1 MHTRLLGWLLIGV
14 LLAAFGVRAQTPP
27 AAPALAGQGT
37 FNQNGVI
44 LVAKFSGKVEIVVDG
59 VSKQAAIDMV
69 VPPKARVVT
78 AQGASVVLVFSS
90 GASTQ
95 LGSDTDLLIE
105 EFLQDPFAATVKV
118 AEMTGEPSPS
128 RTKLMLNKGE
138 LVGNVKKLKY
148 EQGSTFTVQ
157 TPVGAAGIRG
167 TTFRIVFRPNGTGQA
182 FFTLTTATGQ
192 VEFTQPNQNSGTGG
206 TGNPDPN
213 NPQQPTTT
221 TTTETTGS
229 GTAAVQVPQGQ
240 ELVIVDVQITTNA
253 QGQTVIVAMP
263 QTPVGTTGTTA
274 ASMDAVLNVAKDIAV
289 ATQNA
294 SFSPPSANQGSGG
307 GGQQGSN
314 QNQGGASGDGGGTTG
329 TTTGSTTG
337 TTTTTTTGTTTT
349 TNTQTSAISGGS
361 FTGTT
366 TTTTTTTTNPPPTT
380 PATRPSTIPSGP

>member
-14 LLAAFGVRAQTPP
+14 LLAAFGARAQTPP
-27 AAPALAGQGT
+27 AAPALAGQGK

-44 LVAKFSGKVEIVVDG
+44 LVAKFSGKVEIIVDG
-59 VSKQAAIDMV
+59 VTKQAAIDMV

-78 AQGASVVLVFSS
+78 AQGASIVLVFSS

-118 AEMTGEPSPS
+118 AEMTDEPSPS

-148 EQGSTFTVQ
+148 DQGSTFTVQ

-182 FFTLTTATGQ
+182 FFTLTTATGH
-192 VEFTQPNQNSGTGG
+192 VEFTQPNQNSGTSG

-213 NPQQPTTT
+213 APQQPTTT

-240 ELVIVDVQITTNA
+240 ELVIIDVQITTNA

-263 QTPVGTTGTTA
+263 QTPIGTTGTTA

-294 SFSPPSANQGSGG
+294 TFSSSSGNQGSGG

-314 QNQGGASGDGGGTTG
+314 QNQGGTSGDGGGTTG
-329 TTTGSTTG
+329 TTTG

-349 TNTQTSAISGGS
+349 TTSTQTSAISGDS